1 MVNIYSYPEELCI
14 IFHIISLFM
23 LPDHSTLGRLIY
35 PLVIHLIRDIFLH
48 MEKHVAQRIC
58 VTDIMEMNQLLG
70 CIGICLRWYRLSLT
84 YTFASVNE

>member
-35 PLVIHLIRDIFLH
+35 PLVIHLIRDIF
-48 MEKHVAQRIC
+48 
-58 VTDIMEMNQLLG
+58 
-70 CIGICLRWYRLSLT
+70 
-84 YTFASVNE
+84 FAHGKARGAAYLCNGHNGNESITGVHQNLF